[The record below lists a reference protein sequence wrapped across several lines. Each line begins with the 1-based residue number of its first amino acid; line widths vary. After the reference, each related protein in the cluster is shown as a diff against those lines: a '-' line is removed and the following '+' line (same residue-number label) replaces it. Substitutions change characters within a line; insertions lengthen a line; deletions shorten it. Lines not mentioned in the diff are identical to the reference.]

1 MSAALARE
9 RRLSEAF
16 RRHVP
21 RAAAPGPAGLLGLEL
36 EFSVRFQ
43 QGARVHFGWLI
54 HRLALEGRMLDPGD
68 PNAYRCTWGGVITA
82 DGGEAEIA
90 TPPVRMRPGFT
101 GELEVWAQTGE
112 AELRRALPPGLA
124 LDGYSAHFSAAMP
137 EKLNDRVC
145 QLYAE
150 TFAAGLMLLTD
161 RTDSPGLLV
170 RPRPGR
176 TELCGEFVTAEALPA
191 AAAFV
196 AGSARACA
204 AAVGRHR
211 PRPALPPA
219 LDVRLAP
226 AVHRYGWYVDRG
238 AFGTDLHTAS
248 RRALLPRAS
257 GGTICAQSHLELA
270 WVAARQ
276 ALAGD
281 AAASDL
287 QAAEAMVTGALPL
300 PAENRKPGRDIRFPA
315 SGSAPHMTPEARLY
329 ARVRPGFTV
338 RPVAATWD
346 FTVFEAS
353 GPARTA
359 YVCIPR
365 DSLPG
370 FTDSLDA
377 GALDDAITA
386 YLALPSR
393 RRALSAHRQTRRPGL
408 YDQLGAPATL
418 VAPER
423 DPQTGRREPGAVK
436 GTLTRPGKRQNK
448 DDKPPDHVPGY
459 LRKVAA
465 IGGVAAVLAASAG
478 VATAVLRHRPSPPND
493 HHAPLITIQPSA
505 LSFSQVLLHSTAT
518 KWLTITN
525 PGHTRTVVK
534 RMVIAGSAAADFSAR
549 PQDIPG
555 PAGRSARSGQQ
566 APRTCPRSLQ
576 PGQEC
581 KVEMAFTPSA
591 LGLRT
596 ATLRIYLASRP
607 KPQEVS
613 LTGQGI
619 RLATSPLVSVTA
631 ISPATGPATG
641 GTHVTI
647 TGSGLAGATSVYFGT
662 IKAPAFTGNS
672 AAQLTAT
679 SPPGTGTVHV
689 TVATPRGQS
698 APTNA
703 DQFSYV
709 TPPAVSFL
717 KPPDGLTT
725 GGTHVTIIGRGFTGA
740 TGVYFGSMKAPAFAV
755 ISDTQITTI
764 SPPSASPGVVYVT
777 VVTPGGASPPNPHVQ
792 FHYLTPP
799 PPPAVKD
806 ISPTS
811 GPAAGGTSV
820 TISGTGFTGATAV
833 DFASTP
839 ATTFTVNSDTRIT
852 ATSPAGSGTVNITV
866 TTPDGT
872 SAPGRGDQFT
882 YV

>member
-1 MSAALARE
+1 MSAMLARE

-36 EFSVRFQ
+36 EFSVRFP

-54 HRLALEGRMLDPGD
+54 HRLALEGRILDPGD

-90 TPPVRMRPGFT
+90 TPPVRMLPGFT
-101 GELEVWAQTGE
+101 GELKGWAQTGE
-112 AELRRALPPGLA
+112 AELRRALPPGFA

-145 QLYAE
+145 RLYVE
-150 TFAAGLMLLTD
+150 TFAADLMLLTD

-176 TELCGEFVTAEALPA
+176 AELCGEFVTAEALPA

-204 AAVGRHR
+204 AAVGRHG

-270 WVAARQ
+270 WAAARQ

-300 PAENRKPGRDIRFPA
+300 PAENSQPGMDIRFPA
-315 SGSAPHMTPEARLY
+315 SGSAPQMTPEARLCVH
-329 ARVRPGFTV
+329 VRPGFTV

-353 GPARTA
+353 GPARAA

-365 DSLPG
+365 ASLPG
-370 FTDSLDA
+370 FAESLDA
-377 GALDDAITA
+377 GALDDVVTA

-408 YDQLGAPATL
+408 YDQLGAPAAL

-448 DDKPPDHVPGY
+448 DDKPPDRSARY

-465 IGGVAAVLAASAG
+465 IGGVAAVLAAGAG
-478 VATAVLRHRPSPPND
+478 VATAELRHRPSPPN
-493 HHAPLITIQPSA
+493 HHHGPLITIQPSA
-505 LSFSQVLLHSTAT
+505 LSFAQVLLHSTAT
-518 KWLTITN
+518 KWLTIIN
-525 PGHTRTVVK
+525 SGRTRAVVR
-534 RMVIAGSAAADFSAR
+534 RMVIAGSAAADFSVR

-555 PAGRSARSGQQ
+555 PVGRSARQRT
-566 APRTCPRSLQ
+566 PRTCPRTLQ

-581 KVEMAFTPSA
+581 KVEVAFTSSA
-591 LGLRT
+591 LGPRT
-596 ATLRIYLASRP
+596 ASLSIYLASRP
-607 KPQEVS
+607 QPRNVS
-613 LTGQGI
+613 LTGTGI

-631 ISPATGPATG
+631 ISPATGPASG
-641 GTHVTI
+641 GTHVII
-647 TGSGLAGATSVYFGT
+647 TGSGLGGATGVYFGT
-662 IKAPAFTGNS
+662 IKAPAFAGNS
-672 AAQLTAT
+672 ATQLTAT

-689 TVATPRGQS
+689 TVATPSGQS
-698 APTNA
+698 APTSA
-703 DQFSYV
+703 DQFSYI

-725 GGTHVTIIGRGFTGA
+725 GGTHVTIVGRGFSGA

-755 ISDTQITTI
+755 ISDIQITTI
-764 SPPSASPGVVYVT
+764 SPPSPSPGVVYVT
-777 VVTPGGASPPNPHVQ
+777 VVTAGGASPPNPRVQ

-799 PPPAVKD
+799 AVTD
-806 ISPTS
+806 ISPTT
-811 GPAAGGTSV
+811 GPAAGGTYV
-820 TISGTGFTGATAV
+820 TVRGSGLAGATAV
-833 DFASTP
+833 DFGSTP
-839 ATTFTVNSDTRIT
+839 ATTFTVNSDTMIT

-866 TTPDGT
+866 TTPGGT
-872 SAPGRGDQFT
+872 SAPVRADQST